1 VRETWR
7 RLAVGVRERER
18 KGEGGYS
25 NRMMGVGYLRRQ
37 WERRERGDESESR
50 PLNIL
55 VIMTNTIWAF
65 DDFI

>member
-1 VRETWR
+1 
-7 RLAVGVRERER
+7 
-18 KGEGGYS
+18 
-25 NRMMGVGYLRRQ
+25 MMGVGYLRRQ